1 VELPQVDTVE
11 TWGDLVEVN
20 MPFVS
25 FRTIFVFGSDGAV
38 LKSDSTLRFR
48 ERAEVIESLHTAG
61 FLFRGVRDAP
71 DRPGL
76 EFVFIAS
83 ASCPSPRTQ

>member
-1 VELPQVDTVE
+1 
-11 TWGDLVEVN
+11 

-25 FRTIFVFGSDGAV
+25 FRTTFVFASDGAV
-38 LKSDSTLRFR
+38 FTSDSTLRFR
-48 ERAEVIESLHTAG
+48 ERAEVTESLYTTG
-61 FLFRGVRDAP
+61 FVVRDVRDAP

-83 ASCPSPRTQ
+83 AS

>member
-1 VELPQVDTVE
+1 VELPKVGTVE

-20 MPFVS
+20 IPFVS
-25 FRTIFVFGSDGAV
+25 FRTTFVFASDGAV
-38 LKSDSTLRFR
+38 LTSDSTLRFR
-48 ERAEVIESLHTAG
+48 ERAEVIESLFNAG
-61 FLFRGVRDAP
+61 FVVRDVRDAP

-83 ASCPSPRTQ
+83 AT

>member
-11 TWGDLVEVN
+11 TWGELVEVN
-20 MPFVS
+20 LPFVS
-25 FRTIFVFGSDGAV
+25 FRTTFVFTSDGAV
-38 LKSDSTLRFR
+38 FSSDSTLRFR

-61 FLFRGVRDAP
+61 FVVRGVRDAP

-83 ASCPSPRTQ
+83 AN